1 MINLYLKN
9 FNFNLSNSIGI
20 LLLSE
25 NEKENLTNR
34 LKKLKA
40 NFKICSFLNLKSYF
54 KLDGMISAPLGF
66 PFKDIERF
74 LSSKIILLE
83 DTSITSM
90 EDAALFNALCS
101 LVLSGKIVLC
111 IKKDIFH
118 LYDDFN
124 GNFPECLIIDIYKTR
139 FRFLVAAKMINDIN
153 DNGYTPSLSNL
164 IKKIA
169 SLGFNIETNHAMLNN
184 KGIIKFY
191 DEKNF
196 EIALKITHS
205 ISVTNPGKEFIYNNG
220 VLIDIT
226 VGDIYFS
233 PGVIIERIK
242 IFRAIAGS
250 TGNINVGRH
259 NKPLIKKLDHTAF
272 SKTQELAL
280 KELNSAHLAI
290 AGAGSGKT
298 RLIVHKF
305 LHLLNFIPFN
315 SILVL
320 TFTNNAVIEIK
331 NRILSALKD
340 DGIDKGLISEKI
352 LNVYTYH
359 SFFYS
364 IIREFYRESG
374 FSSMP
379 IIKENNF
386 DYNNTDDNNI
396 YISYDDIIACVVKL
410 FENDTITYSMAKRF
424 KYILVDEYQDLDFL
438 SDYIIK
444 KIDYGR
450 DNIMYAGDDDQ
461 SIYRFNGGDHF
472 NILFFDLFFPDGK
485 IFVLQNNYRSNYK
498 IINFCNF
505 ILNNIAFRFPKKL
518 IPPKNTVKD
527 DYINAV
533 KILRFKNKNSE
544 VRFILNEFGKF
555 FDLGKSVSI
564 LVRTQKEVDHFKFV
578 FKELYPNAFLSYKEY
593 DNRRFIGT
601 IHGSKGLEFDI
612 VFVANVIQGN
622 IPHFKSIMPKMH
634 EPEAL
639 KHPFLK
645 FLNKNIKINTPYD
658 DEVKLFY
665 VAVSRAKEIVF
676 ISYSGEISEFLRRNF

>member
-25 NEKENLTNR
+25 NEKENLTNGLR
-34 LKKLKA
+34 KIKA

-54 KLDGMISAPLGF
+54 KLDGTISVPLGF
-66 PFKDIERF
+66 PFKDIEKF

-83 DTSITSM
+83 DIFITSLQ
-90 EDAALFNALCS
+90 DAALLNALCS
-101 LVLSGKIVLC
+101 LVLNGKIILC
-111 IKKDIFH
+111 IKKDVLH
-118 LYDDFN
+118 LYDDFS
-124 GNFPECLIIDIYKTR
+124 GNSLERLSIDIYKTR
-139 FRFLVAAKMINDIN
+139 FGLLAATKMISDIN
-153 DNGYTPSLSNL
+153 DNGYTSSLSNL
-164 IKKIA
+164 IKKIS
-169 SLGFNIETNHAMLNN
+169 SLGFNIEINRAMLND

-191 DEKNF
+191 NEKNF
-196 EIALKITHS
+196 EIALKITPDIS
-205 ISVTNPGKEFIYNNG
+205 IINPEKEFIYSNG
-220 VLIDIT
+220 VLISIT
-226 VGDIYFS
+226 AGDIYFS
-233 PGVIIERIK
+233 PDVIIERIK
-242 IFRAIAGS
+242 IFHAIAGS
-250 TGNINVGRH
+250 TGSINIGGH
-259 NKPLIKKLDHTAF
+259 NKPRIKKSDHTNF

-320 TFTNNAVIEIK
+320 TFTNNAVTEIK

-340 DGIDKGLISEKI
+340 YGIDKGLVSEKI

-379 IIKENNF
+379 MIKGNNF
-386 DYNNTDDNNI
+386 NNAGDNNI
-396 YISYDDIIACVVKL
+396 YISYDDIITCVVKL
-410 FENDTITYSMAKRF
+410 FKNDAVAYSMAKRF

-485 IFVLQNNYRSNYK
+485 IFVLQNNYRSHYK
-498 IINFCNF
+498 IIDFCNF

-527 DYINAV
+527 DHINAV
-533 KILRFKNKNSE
+533 RILRFKNKNSE
-544 VRFILNEFGKF
+544 VGFILNEFGKF

-564 LVRTQKEVDHFKFV
+564 LVRTQKEADHFKFV
-578 FKELYPNAFLSYKEY
+578 FKELYPDAFLSYNEY
-593 DNRRFIGT
+593 GDRRFIGT
-601 IHGSKGLEFDI
+601 IHGSKGLEFDM
-612 VFVANVIQGN
+612 VFVANVVQGN
-622 IPHFKSIMPKMH
+622 IPHFKSIMPKAY

-639 KHPFLK
+639 KHPFLR
-645 FLNKNIKINTPYD
+645 FLSKNIKINTLYD

-665 VAVSRAKEIVF
+665 VAASRAKEMVF
-676 ISYSGEISEFLRRNF
+676 ISYSGEISEFLRGNF